1 MMTQHYGSLLKY
13 PARVSFLWY
22 LSAILIGGVLL
33 HQPFCR
39 YESADPI
46 SFVDAVFTST
56 SATCVTGLA
65 VRSTGNEFNFVG
77 QCVILT
83 LVQLGGIG
91 IITVT
96 TFAMVQM
103 GNRASLRQRTVIV
116 ESLGVSDRADLRS
129 ILHDIITITLVFEVI
144 GATLLTLRF
153 WIGYGMPVA
162 SAGWYG
168 VFHAVSAFCNAGF
181 GLSDYNLMKYQKDPL
196 VNFTICALII
206 IGGIG
211 YPVIL
216 DIKRS
221 MQGRHRGRRGLTLH
235 SKVMIVGTMAILA
248 ISVVGFLILEEDGAL
263 AGLSWSD
270 RAITSFFH
278 AVTCRTAGFNTIDVA
293 KLSDATLFLTILL
306 MVIGAGPCST
316 AGGFKVST
324 LSILLLHAWSRFRGA
339 TRINVFRR
347 TIPSE
352 LAGRA
357 TALAMLF
364 GVVIVIVLT
373 VMLVVEQN
381 GLGAENAP
389 RHFLNVLFEVASA
402 LGTVGLSTGITPQLS
417 DLGKMV
423 IVVVMFI
430 GRLGPIS
437 LFVAVSLP
445 DKRSTLEYYN
455 EEPLLG

>member
-1 MMTQHYGSLLKY
+1 MTQHSGSLLKY
-13 PARVSFLWY
+13 PARVSLAWY
-22 LSAILIGGVLL
+22 LSAILAGGILL
-33 HQPFCR
+33 CQPFCR
-39 YESADPI
+39 HEGVAPI
-46 SFVDAVFTST
+46 TFVDALFTST

-65 VRSTGNEFNFVG
+65 VRSTGNAFNFTG
-77 QCVILT
+77 QAVILA

-116 ESLGVSDRADLRS
+116 ETLGVSDRADLRS
-129 ILHDIITITLVFEVI
+129 ILKSILWATLMFEAV
-144 GATLLTLRF
+144 GATLLTFRF
-153 WIGYGMPVA
+153 WLGYEMPLA
-162 SAGWYG
+162 KAAWFGL
-168 VFHAVSAFCNAGF
+168 FHAVSAFCNAGF
-181 GLSDYNLMKYQKDPL
+181 GMLDDNLMKFQKDPL
-196 VNFTICALII
+196 VNFTICGLII
-206 IGGIG
+206 VGGIG
-211 YPVIL
+211 FPVIL
-216 DIKRS
+216 DVKRNLQRR
-221 MQGRHRGRRGLTLH
+221 QGGWDYLTLH
-235 SKVMIVGTMAILA
+235 SKIMLIGTAAILTL
-248 ISVVGFLILEEDGAL
+248 SVVGFLFLEEEGVLKAMPWWER
-263 AGLSWSD
+263 GMV
-270 RAITSFFH
+270 SFFH

-293 KLSDATLFLTILL
+293 KLTDATLFLTILL

-364 GVVIVIVLT
+364 GVVIVIVVT
-373 VMLVVEQN
+373 IMLVVEQN
-381 GLGAENAP
+381 GLGRERAP
-389 RHFLNVLFEVASA
+389 RHFMNVLFEVASA
-402 LGTVGLSTGITPQLS
+402 LGTVGLSTGITPALS
-417 DLGKMV
+417 DLGKLV
-423 IVVVMFI
+423 IVAVMFI

-445 DKRSTLEYYN
+445 DKKKTLEYFN

>member
-1 MMTQHYGSLLKY
+1 MTQHSGSLLKY
-13 PARVSFLWY
+13 PARVSFVWY
-22 LSAILIGGVLL
+22 LSAIVLGGVILN
-33 HQPFCR
+33 QPFCR
-39 YESADPI
+39 YESVEPI
-46 SFVDAVFTST
+46 SFVDALFTST
-56 SATCVTGLA
+56 SATCVTGLS
-65 VRSTGNEFNFVG
+65 VRSTGNAFNFTG
-77 QCVILT
+77 QAVILA

-116 ESLGVSDRADLRS
+116 ETLGVSDRADLRS
-129 ILHDIITITLVFEVI
+129 ILKNIIWATLFFEVA
-144 GATLLTLRF
+144 GATMLTLRF
-153 WIGYGMPVA
+153 WLGYGMPLATAV
-162 SAGWYG
+162 WNG

-181 GLSDYNLMKYQKDPL
+181 GLLDDNLMRYQKDPV
-196 VNFTICALII
+196 VNFTICGLII

-216 DIKRS
+216 DLNRNW
-221 MQGRHRGRRGLTLH
+221 QRRNRGWDYLTLH
-235 SKVMIVGTMAILA
+235 SKVMILGTAAILTL
-248 ISVVGFLILEEDGAL
+248 SVVGFLLLEDDGVL
-263 AGLSWSD
+263 KGMSWWECGLV
-270 RAITSFFH
+270 SFFH

-293 KLSDATLFLTILL
+293 KLSDATLFLSILL

-324 LSILLLHAWSRFRGA
+324 LSVLLLHAWSRFRGA
-339 TRINVFRR
+339 TRINAFRR

-364 GVVIVIVLT
+364 GVVIVIMLT
-373 VMLVVEQN
+373 IMLVVEQN
-381 GLGAENAP
+381 GLGTQNAP

-402 LGTVGLSTGITPQLS
+402 LGTVGLSTGITPALS
-417 DLGKMV
+417 DLGKLV
-423 IVVVMFI
+423 IVAVMFM

-437 LFVAVSLP
+437 LFVAISLP
-445 DKRSTLEYYN
+445 DKAKTLEFYN